1 MRRSFFTGVFF
12 TGVVP
17 VLVLLSLLQG
27 CGKQQDKQES
37 SKAPPSA
44 GESVRPVVAEE
55 ESYDCTTVDSTDA
68 LKQTW
73 CEARGAFD
81 QSTLADDVANF
92 GNYLKGYRQG
102 VNDARRAETSQF
114 PREAL
119 EGKAEKPREAGYR
132 AGYQQV
138 VEAQGIIEYNCRDG
152 EQASEYKDRW
162 CEADDAYR
170 IASVGS
176 SDNPFLRASF
186 IDGYMAGGRV
196 ALTVPTSMEA
206 FFSGENPE
214 GKQPAIYKQ
223 EGDDVKSGEQ
233 AFYSGFDEGYKA
245 MIASIRES
253 INQVMQQMQAPNN
266 MEMPEGLMPPPPGQ

>member
-1 MRRSFFTGVFF
+1 MRRSVHA
-12 TGVVP
+12 GVVP
-17 VLVLLSLLQG
+17 VFLLFLLLQG
-27 CGKQQDKQES
+27 CGKQQECPKV
-37 SKAPPSA
+37 APST
-44 GESVRPVVAEE
+44 GESARPVAEE
-55 ESYDCTTVDSTDA
+55 EAYDCTTVDTTDA

-81 QSTLADDVANF
+81 KSSLAGDVANF

-102 VNDARRAETSQF
+102 VNDARLAETSQVS
-114 PREAL
+114 REAL
-119 EGKAEKPREAGYR
+119 EGRAEKPNEAGYR

-138 VEAQGIIEYNCRDG
+138 VDALGIIEYHCSDG
-152 EQASEYKDRW
+152 EKASEYKDRW

-176 SDNPFLRASF
+176 SDNPFLRGRF

-214 GKQPAIYKQ
+214 GKQSAIHKQ
-223 EGDDVKSGEQ
+223 EGDDVEPTEQ
-233 AFYSGFDEGYKA
+233 AFYRGFDEGYKA

-253 INQVMQQMQAPNN
+253 INEVMQQMQVPNN
-266 MEMPEGLMPPPPGQ
+266 MEMPEGLMPPPPNQ

>member
-1 MRRSFFTGVFF
+1 MRRSLL

-17 VLVLLSLLQG
+17 VLVLMSLLQG
-27 CGKQQDKQES
+27 CREQQDHQKV
-37 SKAPPSA
+37 APSA
-44 GESVRPVVAEE
+44 VEPVQPVAEQE
-55 ESYDCTTVDSTDA
+55 AYDCTIVDNTDA
-68 LKQTW
+68 LRQTW
-73 CEARGAFD
+73 CEARAAFD
-81 QSTLADDVANF
+81 QSSVAADVANF
-92 GNYLKGYRQG
+92 DHYLKGYRQG
-102 VNDARRAETSQF
+102 LNDARRAETSQIS
-114 PREAL
+114 REAL
-119 EGKAEKPREAGYR
+119 EGKSEKPEETGYR

-138 VEAQGIIEYNCRDG
+138 VEALGILEYNCRDS

-176 SDNPFLRASF
+176 SDNPFLRERF
-186 IDGYMAGGRV
+186 VDGYMAGGRV

-206 FFSGENPE
+206 FLGGENPE

-223 EGDDVKSGEQ
+223 EGDDIKPTEQ
-233 AFYSGFDEGYKA
+233 AFYRGFDEGYKA

-266 MEMPEGLMPPPPGQ
+266 MEMPEGLMPPPPNQ